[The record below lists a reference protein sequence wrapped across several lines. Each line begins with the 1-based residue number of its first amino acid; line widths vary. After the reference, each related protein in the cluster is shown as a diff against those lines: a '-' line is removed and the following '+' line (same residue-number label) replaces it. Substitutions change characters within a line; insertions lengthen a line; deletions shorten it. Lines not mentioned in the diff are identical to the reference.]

1 MATPVRTIDQS
12 GVRALLKSRLEHP
25 EPYADKPLFI
35 WQSAWHD
42 GIQQGLVSKTCL
54 DLNKGKDCD
63 EWRYCRLITVG
74 KGGNH
79 LNSSDRK
86 DKGCLS
92 GYAINTHML
101 NLENYLCEVDNLIEE
116 NNNAVPLI
124 VYLPY
129 RYEQSLGVET
139 YFDAEH
145 YIFEPDFE
153 TWAETWAD
161 STIPDFIRG
170 DGDEDGIAYRWYNL
184 FNDPDKGCSTPLVW
198 LAVDYNLNGLIK
210 EPHDICDLDETLIR
224 SAIQAGVNAS
234 GGHISDDVINDFVKH
249 LKANG

>member
-1 MATPVRTIDQS
+1 MVTPVRTIDQA
-12 GVRALLKSRLEHP
+12 GIRALLHVRLEHP

-42 GIQQGLVSKTCL
+42 GIQEGLVSKTCL
-54 DLNKGKDCD
+54 DLNKGKPRD
-63 EWRYCRLITVG
+63 EWRYFRLITVR

-79 LNSSDRK
+79 LNSPDRK
-86 DKGCLS
+86 DKGRLS
-92 GYAINTHML
+92 GYVINTRTL
-101 NLENYLCEVDNLIEE
+101 TPDNYLREVGRLIEE

-129 RYEQSLGVET
+129 RYEPGHDIET
-139 YFDAEH
+139 CFGAEQLL
-145 YIFEPDFE
+145 FTPDFE
-153 TWAETWAD
+153 KWTETWAD

-184 FNDPDKGCSTPLVW
+184 FNDPNKGCSTPLVW
-198 LAVDYNLNGLIK
+198 LAVGYNLNGLIK
-210 EPHDICDLDETLIR
+210 EPHYIRDLDEALIR